1 MKVDARDYADELG
14 LILVA
19 RMADVANRLARFRLA
34 AEEAGRGVE
43 GIMIDVFVDQD
54 GEGPFDVWARFQG
67 DAAFALDRRF
77 DEERHLFGVEWG
89 EEGWEPDVPGRPRGW
104 TRDDLERAVL
114 EAVTEWISPLI
125 PAGSPERF
133 WQIGTPDGVTA

>member
-1 MKVDARDYADELG
+1 MYSSTRMVRDLSTC
-14 LILVA
+14 
-19 RMADVANRLARFRLA
+19 
-34 AEEAGRGVE
+34 GRVSKAT
-43 GIMIDVFVDQD
+43 
-54 GEGPFDVWARFQG
+54 PRSLW
-67 DAAFALDRRF
+67 RRF